1 MKLTLLFLQAKRTTY
16 EVACTVLFVHRPWI
30 EIRVTYAAWG
40 WKKWLGSLLGE
51 ASLTFT
57 YVTIEDHVSLVYWL
71 LRCIMLQIALCK
83 FLLSRLLQTYTDSTA
98 RYHRLMIIIM
108 NWRLSFIEMA
118 FLFDICVLC
127 IFIRIFMT
135 LILLSISRTDRTWL
149 RKRLCSWGCYCGH
162 VACSRFQM
170 PGSKT
175 LQLIGLSFVKSI
187 IVVCQ
192 RNLNSF
198 PRWRFF

>member
-1 MKLTLLFLQAKRTTY
+1 M
-16 EVACTVLFVHRPWI
+16 ACAVLFVHRPWI
-30 EIRVTYAAWG
+30 EIRVTYAACG

-51 ASLTFT
+51 ASLAFT
-57 YVTIEDHVSLVYWL
+57 YVAIEDHVSFVYWL

-83 FLLSRLLQTYTDSTA
+83 FLLPRLFQTYTDSTA
-98 RYHRLMIIIM
+98 RYHRRLVVIIM

-118 FLFDICVLC
+118 FLFDVCVLC

-135 LILLSISRTDRTWL
+135 LILLGISRTDRTWL

-162 VACSRFQM
+162 VASSHFQM

-175 LQLIGLSFVKSI
+175 LQLIGLSLVKSI

-192 RNLNSF
+192 RNLNGFSG
-198 PRWRFF
+198 WGFF

>member
-1 MKLTLLFLQAKRTTY
+1 MS
-16 EVACTVLFVHRPWI
+16 FVH
-30 EIRVTYAAWG
+30 G
-40 WKKWLGSLLGE
+40 
-51 ASLTFT
+51 
-57 YVTIEDHVSLVYWL
+57 L

-98 RYHRLMIIIM
+98 RYHRLVIIIM

-118 FLFDICVLC
+118 FLLRIRARC

-135 LILLSISRTDRTWL
+135 LILLGISRTDRTWL
-149 RKRLCSWGCYCGH
+149 REGLCPWSCYCGH

-170 PGSKT
+170 PGPKT

-187 IVVCQ
+187 VVVCQ
-192 RNLNSF
+192 RNLNGFSRWGFFQLRHVEAFHDLEIVSKRLLMVGLRLSDSF
-198 PRWRFF
+198 LTLDNFHLWLFRTLNRLLEELRRKSVIVGIGLF